1 MLLHI
6 YTNTLCTCRAV
17 WCLVL
22 NPSISLEFHLQQLLP
37 AIFTCAVA
45 NQLSPP
51 PPPTTSSSAS
61 AAGEGVRYRPRE
73 EDESCDHWA
82 VRRLATEVIACC
94 CHKYSAVFPDLQ
106 VISLA
111 SSLTC
116 NVQAYMNILVIILT
130 PVPRAEDLS
139 GGPGRA
145 RHQQW

>member
-1 MLLHI
+1 MYTHVYIRI
-6 YTNTLCTCRAV
+6 YTNIRYIYSCRAV

-51 PPPTTSSSAS
+51 PPPATSSSTS

-82 VRRLATEVIACC
+82 VRRLAAEVIACC

-106 VISLA
+106 VMSLA
-111 SSLTC
+111 PSLTC
-116 NVQAYMNILVIILT
+116 NVQV
-130 PVPRAEDLS
+130 DLYEYIGHNS
-139 GGPGRA
+139 DPSPA
-145 RHQQW
+145 C